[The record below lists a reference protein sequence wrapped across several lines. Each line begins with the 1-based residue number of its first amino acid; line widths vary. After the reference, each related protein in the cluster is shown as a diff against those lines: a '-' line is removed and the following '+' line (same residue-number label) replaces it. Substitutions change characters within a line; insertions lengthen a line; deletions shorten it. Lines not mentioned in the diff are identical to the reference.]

1 MGDIRRLLKK
11 MMVITEGVRSDDA
24 FWQFEDRIF
33 RRLYHAERRI
43 WNDAKFSYVMGRL
56 IFYVLRATFGRKV

>member
-1 MGDIRRLLKK
+1 
-11 MMVITEGVRSDDA
+11 MMH